1 MENFSILSINDIKNL
16 NQNDQNEFIEKI
28 LKGEGK
34 VSLITGAPK
43 SGKST
48 LALNFAK
55 AIASGTPFL
64 GYNAMKSSVLYI
76 SLDSEADT
84 IAHKINAMG
93 VQNNLNL
100 YFVTDVYIQ
109 LGNDVELSTNDE
121 IPTLLEVLQEAG
133 NKINDLKV
141 VI

>member
-28 LKGEGK
+28 LRGEGK

-55 AIASGTPFL
+55 SG
-64 GYNAMKSSVLYI
+64 V
-76 SLDSEADT
+76 
-84 IAHKINAMG
+84 
-93 VQNNLNL
+93 
-100 YFVTDVYIQ
+100 
-109 LGNDVELSTNDE
+109 
-121 IPTLLEVLQEAG
+121 
-133 NKINDLKV
+133 
-141 VI
+141 